1 MCLPNFIIIGAE
13 KAGTTALWQFLRQ
26 HPQVYMS
33 AVKEPQFFGYEGRE
47 VSFQGPGPVVKEAL
61 PICDLEE
68 YKSLFKGT
76 ESYKAVGEA
85 SPSYLYNSQAPE
97 RIRHYVPQAKL
108 IAILRN
114 PVDRAYS
121 RFLHLVRE
129 DREPAGDF
137 LEALEKEP
145 WRIQNNW
152 WPDFFYKQ
160 NGFYYAQLSRYYDL
174 FDEGQIKV
182 YLYEDLSADP
192 LKTLQDIFAFLDVDV
207 AFEPDTSLK
216 PNVSGVP
223 KSRNLHLFLNS
234 LRRAR
239 PLAEAV
245 LPEAATRRILKGAHA
260 VKNNNL
266 AKPKLSAPA
275 RQQLV
280 EVFREDILNLQGL
293 VNRDLSK
300 WLTA

>member
-129 DREPAGDF
+129 DREPGGGLSGSAGKGTVAYPEQLVARLSSISRTGSTTLNSHATMTF
-137 LEALEKEP
+137 LTRA
-145 WRIQNNW
+145 
-152 WPDFFYKQ
+152 
-160 NGFYYAQLSRYYDL
+160 
-174 FDEGQIKV
+174 
-182 YLYEDLSADP
+182 
-192 LKTLQDIFAFLDVDV
+192 
-207 AFEPDTSLK
+207 
-216 PNVSGVP
+216 
-223 KSRNLHLFLNS
+223 KSRFIC
-234 LRRAR
+234 
-239 PLAEAV
+239 
-245 LPEAATRRILKGAHA
+245 TK
-260 VKNNNL
+260 
-266 AKPKLSAPA
+266 
-275 RQQLV
+275 
-280 EVFREDILNLQGL
+280 
-293 VNRDLSK
+293 
-300 WLTA
+300 T

>member
-13 KAGTTALWQFLRQ
+13 KAGTTALWQFLKQ
-26 HPQVYMS
+26 HPQIYMS
-33 AVKEPQFFGYEGRE
+33 AVKEPQFFGYEGKS
-47 VSFQGPGPVVKEAL
+47 VSFEGPGPVVKEAL
-61 PICDLEE
+61 PICELKE
-68 YKSLFKGT
+68 YQALFKGADGY
-76 ESYKAVGEA
+76 EAVGEA
-85 SPSYLYNSQAPE
+85 SPSYLYNLRAPE

-108 IAILRN
+108 ITILRN

-129 DREPAGDF
+129 DRETTDDF
-137 LEALEKEP
+137 LEALEKEQ

-152 WPDFFYKQ
+152 WPDFFYMQ
-160 NGFYYAQLSRYYDL
+160 NGFYYSQLARYYDL
-174 FDEGQIKV
+174 FDRSQIKV

-192 LKTLQDIFAFLDVDV
+192 LKTLQDIFSFLDVDV
-207 AFEPDTSLK
+207 DFEPDTSLK

-223 KSRNLHLFLNS
+223 KSRNLHLFLNG

-245 LPEAATRRILKGAHA
+245 LPEAATRRILKGAHSI
-260 VKNNNL
+260 KNKNL

-280 EVFREDILNLQGL
+280 EVFREDVLSLQSLIG
-293 VNRDLSK
+293 RDLSK